1 MFTPAISLIDEP
13 EPQPLLRL
21 PDDPQ
26 THQQSELQ
34 QQLQV
39 NLQNEIAS
47 VANLIEQPELR
58 EIAQNIL
65 RELVRFFDWLARIEN
80 NLGKL
85 DTLLECI
92 SLLEILQFEAHS
104 LTDYIEIKAMK
115 AAAVNEKL
123 REVLD
128 GINYGINHDLRR
140 VFERELLR
148 ITEQSTPMVYGKIL
162 HAHGLLTNCFQQ
174 STITLLQVFNPKL
187 DGATLFND
195 SELRLEQS
203 LVLCKELSSLMRL
216 VRSAEAHIEPDTLST
231 VVQQIL
237 EFRDGTMQY
246 LMYRDWRGYESLA
259 LEVITAIENN
269 FDPRDLLHRFACYL
283 EVLYGHVKMRAVLA
297 DNFPYSG
304 GSDEN

>member
-1 MFTPAISLIDEP
+1 MFTPAISLIDES
-13 EPQPLLRL
+13 EPLPLLPL
-21 PDDPQ
+21 PADPH
-26 THQQSELQ
+26 THSQSELQ

-39 NLQNEIAS
+39 NLQNEITS
-47 VANLIEQPELR
+47 VTNQIERPELR
-58 EIAQNIL
+58 EIAQDIL

-80 NLGKL
+80 NLSKL

-104 LTDYIEIKAMK
+104 LADYIETKAMK

-140 VFERELLR
+140 VFEGELLR
-148 ITEQSTPMVYGKIL
+148 ITEQSTPMVYGKVL

-174 STITLLQVFNPKL
+174 STITLLQVFEPKL

-216 VRSAEAHIEPDTLST
+216 VRSAEAPAEPDILST
-231 VVQQIL
+231 VVKQIL

-246 LMYRDWRGYESLA
+246 LMYRDWRRVDRLGH
-259 LEVITAIENN
+259 
-269 FDPRDLLHRFACYL
+269 DDLTPI
-283 EVLYGHVKMRAVLA
+283 A
-297 DNFPYSG
+297 DQLRLQ
-304 GSDEN
+304 

>member
-1 MFTPAISLIDEP
+1 MFTPAISLIDES

-26 THQQSELQ
+26 MHPQSELQ

-39 NLQNEIAS
+39 NLQNEITS
-47 VANLIEQPELR
+47 LTSQFEQPDLR
-58 EIAQNIL
+58 ESAKDIL

-80 NLGKL
+80 NLSNL
-85 DTLLECI
+85 DTLPECI

-140 VFERELLR
+140 VFEGELLR
-148 ITEQSTPMVYGKIL
+148 ITEQSTPMVYGKVL

-174 STITLLQVFNPKL
+174 STITLLQVFEPKL

-216 VRSAEAHIEPDTLST
+216 VRSAEAHIEPDILST
-231 VVQQIL
+231 IVQQIL

-246 LMYRDWRGYESLA
+246 LMYRDWRCYENLVLQLNSA
-259 LEVITAIENN
+259 SEDKH
-269 FDPRDLLHRFACYL
+269 DPTD
-283 EVLYGHVKMRAVLA
+283 MRH
-297 DNFPYSG
+297 
-304 GSDEN
+304 